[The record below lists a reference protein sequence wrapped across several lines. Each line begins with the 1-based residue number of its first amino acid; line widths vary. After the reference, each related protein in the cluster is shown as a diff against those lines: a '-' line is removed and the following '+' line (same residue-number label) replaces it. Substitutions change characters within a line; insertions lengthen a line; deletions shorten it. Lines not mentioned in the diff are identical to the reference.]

1 MLNNNLDNKNFGELG
16 MNARPITY
24 VIENLK
30 ELHKHYMPFV
40 KGGGIF
46 LKKEDGLDNY
56 QLGSKVFVLLT
67 LLDDNVKKTI
77 SGKIVWINRSP
88 TNRGI
93 GVSLGEGEQAKLLKA
108 QIDQLLLQLPN
119 KKDLTTYTI

>member
-1 MLNNNLDNKNFGELG
+1 MLDNNLHFSNFGELG

-40 KGGGIF
+40 KGGAIF
-46 LKKEDGLDNY
+46 IKRDDGLENY

-67 LLDDNVKKTI
+67 LLDDNAKKTI
-77 SGKIVWINRSP
+77 SGKVVWVNRSP
-88 TNRGI
+88 INTGI

-108 QIDQLLLQLPN
+108 QIDHLLLQLPN
-119 KKDLTTYTI
+119 KKDLNTYTI